1 MQSEIHWLLHFCHDN
16 TLLTDVQIAGFV
28 SNLDPSANLESF
40 MQELTNTGWIPD
52 TEYLKSAG
60 EAAIKNT
67 SDGFEAPPIPGF
79 GMDVSQPKSKLEDV
93 EFPDFQALETLKDD
107 DLRIAV
113 VDLFETCKKIG
124 ASDLHLSAGGRPRI
138 RHHRRIVYL
147 GDMPLSDALARRM
160 NLLFLN
166 ESQLEIIKKEWD
178 LDYALSLGQIDDGSK
193 ARFRAHLMEQKDG
206 LAASYRIIPD
216 STFNLEE
223 LGFHNADTIRSLLDY
238 HNGIILVTGPTGC
251 GKTTT
256 LASLIS
262 ELNQNRREHI
272 ITVED
277 PIEVIQQSENSIVT
291 QRQVG
296 KHTKSFHTALSS
308 ALREDP
314 DVIVIGEMR
323 DLETIEMAVT
333 AAETGHLVIATMHT
347 GDAAATLNRMLD
359 VFPPV
364 QQNQIRAMT
373 AGSLRGIVCQKLLP
387 SVDDEVVLACELLIN
402 TPAVANIIRDG
413 KETGLENA
421 MQTGSSRGMLT
432 MRDSVLSLFNQGR
445 ITEETAKECLG
456 LREDEELNK

>member
-1 MQSEIHWLLHFCHDN
+1 MRSEIHWLLHFCHDN
-16 TLLTDVQIAGFV
+16 SLLSDAQVAGLV
-28 SNLDPSANLESF
+28 ENLDPEMDIENF
-40 MQELTNTGWIPD
+40 TQHLTKTGWIQD
-52 TEYLKSAG
+52 TEYLRSAA
-60 EAAIKNT
+60 EASLKNS
-67 SDGFEAPPIPGF
+67 SDGFDAPPIPGF
-79 GMDVSQPKSKLEDV
+79 GIDFQVTQSKLGDV
-93 EFPDFQALETLKDD
+93 EFPDLGSFEGLDD
-107 DLRIAV
+107 NDLRAECV
-113 VDLFETCKKIG
+113 RLFETCKKIG

-138 RHHRRIVYL
+138 RHHRNIVYL
-147 GDMPLSDALARRM
+147 SETPLSDKLARRM

-166 ESQLEIIKKEWD
+166 DKQRKSFEDDWD
-178 LDYALSLGQIDDGSK
+178 LDYALSLGEMQDGCT
-193 ARFRAHLMEQKDG
+193 ARFRAHIMEQKDG
-206 LAASYRIIPD
+206 VAASYRIIPD
-216 STFNLEE
+216 NTFNLEE
-223 LGFHNADTIRSLLDY
+223 LGFPNADTIRTLLDY

-256 LASLIS
+256 LASLIN
-262 ELNQNRREHI
+262 ELNQNRRDHI

-277 PIEVIQQSENSIVT
+277 PIEVIQQSGNSIVT

-296 KHTKSFHTALSS
+296 KHTKSFHSALSS

-314 DVIVIGEMR
+314 DIIVIGEMR

-347 GDAAATLNRMLD
+347 GDAASTLNRMLD

-432 MRDSVLSLFNQGR
+432 MRDSVLALLDQGR
-445 ITEETAKECLG
+445 ITEETAKQCLG
-456 LREDEELNK
+456 LRQEEELNI

>member
-16 TLLTDVQIAGFV
+16 SLLSDAQIAGLV
-28 SNLDPSANLESF
+28 ADLDPETNLESF
-40 MQELTNTGWIPD
+40 TQHLTNTGWIAD

-60 EAAIKNT
+60 EAAVKNT
-67 SDGFEAPPIPGF
+67 SDGFDAPPIPGF
-79 GMDVSQPKSKLEDV
+79 GIDPPAPKSKLGDV
-93 EFPDFQALETLKDD
+93 DFPDFNTLEALSDD
-107 DLRIAV
+107 DLRTAIV
-113 VDLFETCKKIG
+113 SLFETCKKIG

-138 RHHRRIVYL
+138 RHHRKIVYL
-147 GDMPLSDALARRM
+147 SETPLTDALARRM

-166 ESQLEIIKKEWD
+166 EKQLKKIKEDWD
-178 LDYALSLGQIDDGSK
+178 LDYALSLGEMVDGCT

-206 LAASYRIIPD
+206 IAASYRIIPD

-223 LGFHNADTIRSLLDY
+223 LGFPNADTIRKLLDY

-256 LASLIS
+256 LASLIH
-262 ELNQNRREHI
+262 ELNENRRDHI

-277 PIEVIQQSENSIVT
+277 PIEVIQQSGNSIVT

-296 KHTKSFHTALSS
+296 KHTKSFHSALSS

-314 DVIVIGEMR
+314 DIIVIGEMR

-432 MRDSVLSLFNQGR
+432 MRDSLLSLLEQGR

-456 LREDEELNK
+456 LRLEEDLNT

>member
-16 TLLTDVQIAGFV
+16 SLLSDAKIAELV
-28 SNLDPSANLESF
+28 ADLDPETNLESF
-40 MQELTNTGWIPD
+40 TRHLTNSGWITD
-52 TEYLKSAG
+52 TEYLKNAA
-60 EAAIKNT
+60 EASVKNT
-67 SDGFEAPPIPGF
+67 SDGFEAPPIPGC
-79 GMDVSQPKSKLEDV
+79 GIDVRASDSKLGNVD
-93 EFPDFQALETLKDD
+93 FPDFQTFEALSDD
-107 DLRIAV
+107 DLRAAIV
-113 VDLFETCKKIG
+113 SLFETCKQIG

-138 RHHRRIVYL
+138 RHHRKIVYL
-147 GDMPLSDALARRM
+147 SEVPLSDTMARRM

-166 ESQLEIIKKEWD
+166 EKQLKAIEEDWD
-178 LDYALSLGQIDDGSK
+178 LDYALSLGDMVDGCT

-206 LAASYRIIPD
+206 IAASYRIIPD
-216 STFNLEE
+216 STFNLEQ
-223 LGFHNADTIRSLLDY
+223 LGFPNADTIRSLLDY

-262 ELNQNRREHI
+262 ELNQNRRDHI

-277 PIEVIQQSENSIVT
+277 PIEVIQQSGNSIVT

-296 KHTKSFHTALSS
+296 KHTKSFHSALSS

-314 DVIVIGEMR
+314 DIIVIGEMR

-347 GDAAATLNRMLD
+347 GDAASTLNRMLD

-421 MQTGSSRGMLT
+421 MQTGRSRGMLT
-432 MRDSVLSLFNQGR
+432 MRDSLLSLIERGR

-456 LREDEELNK
+456 LRLEEDLNT